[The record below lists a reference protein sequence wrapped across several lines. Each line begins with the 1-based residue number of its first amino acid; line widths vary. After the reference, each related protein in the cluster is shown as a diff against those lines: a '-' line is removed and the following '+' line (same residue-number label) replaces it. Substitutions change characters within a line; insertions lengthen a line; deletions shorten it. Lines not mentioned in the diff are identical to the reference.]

1 MKPIKK
7 IKKMEK
13 QIYVAPLLEVLP
25 NMIEDVL
32 GGNSFYTKFGDDE
45 SGVYLSNESFFDT
58 SDIPDHGS
66 LWDEE

>member
-1 MKPIKK
+1 
-7 IKKMEK
+7 MEK

-32 GGNSFYTKFGDDE
+32 AGESYREFGNNE